1 MKNFLLL
8 LGMALFVLSCKK
20 TETQDNSNVT
30 DSATI
35 SNDTIS
41 DTITSTAPADTLSA
55 AQDSINRSNTKNGN
69 MNNNKADSL
78 NR

>member
-20 TETQDNSNVT
+20 TETQDNNNI

-55 AQDSINRSNTKNGN
+55 AQDSINRNNTRNGN